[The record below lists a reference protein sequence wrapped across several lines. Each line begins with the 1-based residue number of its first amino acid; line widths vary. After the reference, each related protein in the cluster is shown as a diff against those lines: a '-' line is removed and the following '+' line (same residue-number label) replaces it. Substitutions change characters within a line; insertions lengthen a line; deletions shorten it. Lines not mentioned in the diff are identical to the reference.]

1 MSVQA
6 VLKAK
11 RDIETILGEKMD
23 LHQLYVYLLPRK
35 PELAMFL
42 ESKDNCNKVDYFD
55 KFGLP
60 MSSVDSHFVDAFRYT
75 NSVVRHNTDIA
86 GLIDITKIIP

>member
-11 RDIETILGEKMD
+11 QDIETILGEKMD

-42 ESKDNCNKVDYFD
+42 ESKANCNEVAYFE

-60 MSSVDSHFVDAFRYT
+60 VSSMDSHFVDAFRYA
-75 NSVVRHNTDIA
+75 NSAVKYNLDNA